1 MGTRSST
8 SVTHTP
14 CNWLGEPTGPN
25 FLQTEDQ
32 RVLCENAAA
41 ECWAMPIFILIAIE
55 QSHGV
60 CVCGGV
66 RKKQGRAK
74 EGGDNGER
82 RERDDIIYALSAAP
96 IITLR
101 V

>member
-1 MGTRSST
+1 
-8 SVTHTP
+8 
-14 CNWLGEPTGPN
+14 
-25 FLQTEDQ
+25 
-32 RVLCENAAA
+32 
-41 ECWAMPIFILIAIE
+41 MPIFILIAIE